1 MNHQFFTCVLPLLDN
16 SMQLTFKANCF
27 LKCWY
32 FNNCILNHVTN
43 VITESFTS
51 ESFNGKEISGIFNFY
66 VLVQNSRSNLS
77 YFRSVFS
84 RTCTFSWSE
93 TIKDTSFYILKPW
106 NLSGRNILNNSVII
120 SGIQFGL
127 SLHTHQPGKDRLYH
141 KYM

>member
-51 ESFNGKEISGIFNFY
+51 ESFNGKEISGIFNFMY
-66 VLVQNSRSNLS
+66 LSKIQEVILVISDLYLVEHVHSPDQKQSRIP
-77 YFRSVFS
+77 VFI
-84 RTCTFSWSE
+84 F
-93 TIKDTSFYILKPW
+93 
-106 NLSGRNILNNSVII
+106 
-120 SGIQFGL
+120 
-127 SLHTHQPGKDRLYH
+127 
-141 KYM
+141 